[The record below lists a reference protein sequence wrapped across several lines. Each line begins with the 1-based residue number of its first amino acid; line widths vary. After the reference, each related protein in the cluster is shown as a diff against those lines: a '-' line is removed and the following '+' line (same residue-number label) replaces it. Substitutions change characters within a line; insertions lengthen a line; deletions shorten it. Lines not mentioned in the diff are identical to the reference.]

1 MDCWNARDG
10 FVWCSNHRCWRREL
24 KRENGVASKL
34 VFDYIDWTK
43 AEATVTRD
51 DRRESLFGYDKVTSS
66 E

>member
-1 MDCWNARDG
+1 M
-10 FVWCSNHRCWRREL
+10 
-24 KRENGVASKL
+24 ASKL

-43 AEATVTRD
+43 AEATVALD

>member
-1 MDCWNARDG
+1 M
-10 FVWCSNHRCWRREL
+10 
-24 KRENGVASKL
+24 ASKL

-43 AEATVTRD
+43 AEATVARD